1 MPPIPDEIY
10 AMILEN
16 SHGVLATSFQDVP
29 HASLMAYTVQAN
41 LEYIHM
47 ATSARTRKWAN
58 LLANPRMALLLD
70 DRGESAGGPTKALT
84 IGGDQVNVAGQAEQ
98 DEIVGA
104 LLARHPH
111 LEGLLSLEDI
121 RIIRLKP
128 RWCVFLQDPEHSV
141 FMNF

>member
-1 MPPIPDEIY
+1 MPPIPEEIS

-29 HASLMAYTVQAN
+29 HASLMAYAVRPD

-70 DRGESAGGPTKALT
+70 DRGNGGEGPTKALT

-98 DEIVGA
+98 AEIASA

-111 LEGLLSLEDI
+111 LEGLLSQEDI

-128 RWCVFLQDPEHSV
+128 RWCLFLKDPEHSV
-141 FMNF
+141 FINF

>member
-1 MPPIPDEIY
+1 MPPIPEEMA

-29 HASLMAYTVQAN
+29 HASLMAYTVRAD

-70 DRGESAGGPTKALT
+70 DRSNGSAGPTKALT

-98 DEIVGA
+98 SEIMTA

-111 LEGLLSLEDI
+111 LEGLLSREDI

-128 RWCVFLQDPEHSV
+128 RWCLFLKGPEHSV
-141 FMNF
+141 FINF